1 MMNNLK
7 LILFIVPVF
16 LITLISGCTNKTEK
30 SKDLSEKITKVDKE
44 GWEAWKNKNGK
55 WFEENT
61 TKNFISISSDGVSN
75 REQVIKSTVTDC
87 DIKSYILHNI
97 EFTELTGESVLLTY
111 TVEQDGTCGGAK
123 LNSKIRA
130 AANYI
135 KQNDKWLE
143 AFYMETKID

>member
-1 MMNNLK
+1 MNYLK

-16 LITLISGCTNKTEK
+16 LVTLIAGCTSKTVN
-30 SKDLSEKITKVDKE
+30 SGDLQEKITNLDKA

-61 TKNFISISSDGVSN
+61 TKNFISISADDVSS
-75 REQVIKSTVTDC
+75 RDQVIKSTVTDC
-87 DIKSYILHNI
+87 DIKSYNLNNI
-97 EFTELTGESVLLTY
+97 EFTELTEESVLLTY
-111 TVEQDGTCGGAK
+111 TVDQEGTCGGVK
-123 LNSKIRA
+123 LNTKIRA

-143 AFYMETKID
+143 AFYMESKID

>member
-1 MMNNLK
+1 MNYLK
-7 LILFIVPVF
+7 LILFILPVLLVT
-16 LITLISGCTNKTEK
+16 LITGCTSKTVN
-30 SKDLSEKITKVDKE
+30 SGDLQEKITNLDKT

-61 TKNFISISSDGVSN
+61 TKNFISISADGVSS
-75 REQVIKSTVTDC
+75 RDQVIKSTVTDC
-87 DIKSYILHNI
+87 DIKSYKLNNI
-97 EFTELTGESVLLTY
+97 EFTELTEVSVLLTY
-111 TVEQDGTCGGAK
+111 TVDQEGTCGGVK

-143 AFYMETKID
+143 AFYMESKID